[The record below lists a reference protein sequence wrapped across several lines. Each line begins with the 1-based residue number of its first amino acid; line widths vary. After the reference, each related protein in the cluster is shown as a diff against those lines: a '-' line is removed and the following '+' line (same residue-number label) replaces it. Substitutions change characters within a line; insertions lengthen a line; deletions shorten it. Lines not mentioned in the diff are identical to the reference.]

1 MMSLNFKL
9 SKPLNYN
16 EPDESPVESPSVDD
30 LPRGEAGEK
39 RFGVAT

>member
-1 MMSLNFKL
+1 MNLNLKL

-16 EPDESPVESPSVDD
+16 KPDGSPAESPSVDD

-39 RFGVAT
+39 KFGVAT